1 MILHPWHLHNT
12 GERDRSINH
21 NLEAIMTYQERINGI
36 RRSLINTIKAI
47 EDELGYDDLSSRAE
61 SQLRDWPIEKL
72 EDYLDWLQMDGPD
85 GYEDMCA

>member
-1 MILHPWHLHNT
+1 M
-12 GERDRSINH
+12 
-21 NLEAIMTYQERINGI
+21 AYQERINGI

-47 EDELGYDDLSSRAE
+47 EEELGYEDLSRMAE
-61 SQLRDWPIEKL
+61 SQLKEWPVERL

>member
-1 MILHPWHLHNT
+1 
-12 GERDRSINH
+12 
-21 NLEAIMTYQERINGI
+21 MTYQARINGI

-47 EDELGYDDLSSRAE
+47 EDELGYDDLSSMTE
-61 SQLRDWPIEKL
+61 QQLRGWPVEKL

>member
-1 MILHPWHLHNT
+1 
-12 GERDRSINH
+12 
-21 NLEAIMTYQERINGI
+21 MTYQERINGI

-47 EDELGYDDLSSRAE
+47 EEELGYEDLSRMAE
-61 SQLRDWPIEKL
+61 SQLKEWPVERL